1 MRITR
6 IQSISLAG
14 PKSVTGA
21 TRAEILRR
29 SRSKNGSLGSR
40 RQRKAAWP
48 EQRGGSQNSSMCIT
62 CSYFHPESIF
72 HSFDEPSSCLHC
84 VFSPDQLRVHTE
96 PRPAAPQVAHPS
108 HQRFIC
114 KAGESHAVFVSAWTT
129 GAPEEYWLNGLI
141 ETLTI

>member
-29 SRSKNGSLGSR
+29 SRSKNVGSRSR
-40 RQRKAAWP
+40 RQEDARG
-48 EQRGGSQNSSMCIT
+48 QTTGGSQNSSRCVYHV
-62 CSYFHPESIF
+62 CSCFHPESIF
-72 HSFDEPSSCLHC
+72 HSFDEPSSCL
-84 VFSPDQLRVHTE
+84 
-96 PRPAAPQVAHPS
+96 PASSAQTSSAFTQSQICAPPVAHPL
-108 HQRFIC
+108 HQRFHFE
-114 KAGESHAVFVSAWTT
+114 AGGSHAVFVSLDHRRPRT
-129 GAPEEYWLNGLI
+129 YWLNGTEI